1 MPVFSVS
8 DFSYIA
14 TSDAKLKQGRE
25 RGLKN
30 RAPYAHYRDYYL
42 SLRQAIKSLF
52 KQQRSFEHL
61 RDVAKKSHKDKQD
74 NYSRIAENFIT
85 WAQGKNIYHYED
97 PPKAS
102 YRYSETEV
110 QCNPE
115 LSYKVEGDNVLLKL
129 HFNSTKKMNQQRA
142 NIICFL
148 ISESCGVSLAECRV
162 LDLSTRKLYSFKG
175 SLDTQLEFIE
185 AEIRRIESEWDDL

>member
-1 MPVFSVS
+1 MPTFSVS

-25 RGLKN
+25 KRLKH

-52 KQQRSFEHL
+52 KHQRSFEYL
-61 RDVAKKSHKDKQD
+61 RDIAKKSHKDKQD

-85 WAQGKNIYHYED
+85 WAQGKNIYHHED

-102 YRYSETEV
+102 YRYSNTEV

-115 LSYKVEGDNVLLKL
+115 LYYKVNDDKVLLKL
-129 HFNSTKKMNQQRA
+129 HFNSTKKMSQQRA

-148 ISESCGVSLAECRV
+148 ISESCSVSLSECRV

-175 SLDTQLEFIE
+175 APATQLEKIE
-185 AEIRRIESEWDDL
+185 SEIQRIESEWDEL